1 VRLRALTQLRAN
13 HGLSGNLI
21 GLLFDF
27 FFNRFF
33 SSAVDQNRCR
43 RLSYFRQIVLV
54 HLFLPISLI
63 PISVIFSDFE
73 RERER
78 EK

>member
-1 VRLRALTQLRAN
+1 
-13 HGLSGNLI
+13 
-21 GLLFDF
+21 LFDF
-27 FFNRFF
+27 FSTVFF